1 MERCLLVH
9 EWEELILLKFLHY
22 LEQPIDSPWSLSQSN
37 AISHTNKQSNPKTH
51 GINKIKP

>member
-22 LEQPIDSPWSLSQSN
+22 LEQPIDSLWSLSQSN
-37 AISHTNKQSNPKTH
+37 AILHTNKQSNPKTH
-51 GINKIKP
+51 GTNKIKP